1 MNLPDYKD
9 IPPDE
14 FAASEM
20 KMTASFGD
28 LTKRCE
34 CGCGWLKLGVH
45 IEGKWGEIGA
55 LGQAIF
61 WGTVLIAMR
70 KEALKHASEFAP
82 PDRELFLGIINS
94 MLLESRT

>member
-61 WGTVLIAMR
+61 WGDGVNRHAERGTQAR
-70 KEALKHASEFAP
+70 KRIRAA
-82 PDRELFLGIINS
+82 
-94 MLLESRT
+94 